1 MFLDLHDMDDRDF
14 APPGGRRT
22 TPDLPL
28 RARPTTLDW
37 QVWARTHEGGGAAMR
52 SSATTVTGY
61 IEEQPSDWKPTLK
74 KLRAACRRELRGYS
88 ESLQYGMPAYARAGQ
103 VEVTFAK
110 QAHYLSLYI
119 LKKPVFDAHRG
130 DLAGLSLGKG
140 CIRYRR
146 PGQID
151 WDVVSRLL
159 SETRKSAGVIC

>member
-1 MFLDLHDMDDRDF
+1 
-14 APPGGRRT
+14 
-22 TPDLPL
+22 
-28 RARPTTLDW
+28 
-37 QVWARTHEGGGAAMR
+37 MR
-52 SSATTVTGY
+52 SSATTVAGY

-151 WDVVSRLL
+151 WEVISRLL
-159 SETRKSAGVIC
+159 SETRNRARDIC